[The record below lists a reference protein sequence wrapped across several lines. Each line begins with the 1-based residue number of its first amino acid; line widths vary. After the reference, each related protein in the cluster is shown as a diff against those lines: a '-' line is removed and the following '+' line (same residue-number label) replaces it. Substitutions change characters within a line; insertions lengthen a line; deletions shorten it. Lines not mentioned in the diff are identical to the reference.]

1 MTDVLMMLGDFAFH
15 LRTAPYEELK
25 RISTYRWAA
34 QDRIG
39 RKPAQQFLG
48 PGSGE
53 VTLTGEILPHFNG
66 GFGQLDTLRGMAGR
80 GKPLLLIDGRGNVWG
95 DWVVTQV
102 EETATDFYADGAPGA
117 QAFSI
122 TLVEYG
128 ADQGGTSKFGAA
140 LSVLSALARLI

>member
-66 GFGQLDTLRGMAGR
+66 GFGQLDTLRFMASR